1 VERRS
6 DLGFRFGGYL
16 TRTSTTVESTKL
28 VGDTSTKLYKPH
40 QYRSGA
46 CDPKVI
52 GPLLA
57 PAPWYQPVAP
67 HGRRLPG
74 SGGLVRR
81 FSQQGTPRKG
91 RVAGGDVGRR
101 GP

>member
-1 VERRS
+1 MLYPLSYEGVKKWS
-6 DLGFRFGGYL
+6 DLGFRFSGYL

-28 VGDTSTKLYKPH
+28 VGDTSTKLNNPH

-57 PAPWYQPVAP
+57 PAPVR
-67 HGRRLPG
+67 GRPPG
-74 SGGLVRR
+74 ALWV
-81 FSQQGTPRKG
+81 GTPPSAG
-91 RVAGGDVGRR
+91 R
-101 GP
+101 

>member
-1 VERRS
+1 VV
-6 DLGFRFGGYL
+6 YL

-28 VGDTSTKLYKPH
+28 VGDSSTKLYKPH
-40 QYRSGA
+40 QYRSDA

-81 FSQQGTPRKG
+81 FPKPAGNAPQGSR
-91 RVAGGDVGRR
+91 RWRRWSVAGASKFGSS
-101 GP
+101 